1 MVKHLQRD
9 HPDVDW
15 NTPGLYTTTVLE
27 QAPNSNMERYL
38 LEAIHIENG
47 VEEDANMMLNSR
59 GEWGLVATKRLT
71 TAALELPS

>member
-1 MVKHLQRD
+1 
-9 HPDVDW
+9 
-15 NTPGLYTTTVLE
+15 
-27 QAPNSNMERYL
+27 MERYL

-71 TAALELPS
+71 TTALELPSEWI